1 MMKNQRQATSDK
13 LQGARKGCRQQGKG
27 EFRAAGGA
35 ALTLFGWLR
44 DLRALQLAACSLRF
58 LTVAAAIFLSA
69 CASMNSPDNFP
80 TTEAQVAA
88 SEPGAPVLA
97 IQSWQTAEGAKVLF
111 VPSDALPMLDIRL
124 VMDAGSARDGGQAGL
139 ASMTSALL
147 GEGAQGLNVDD
158 IARGFEDRG
167 AEFSSSSYRDMGIIS
182 LRTLSDEEF
191 REPVLDLFGK
201 VIGTPSFPEEALDRI
216 RTQMM
221 QGLRMEQQVPGPQVN
236 KAFMATL
243 YPDHPYGAASDG
255 TLESLPAIQRQQL
268 QQFYDTYYAAGNAV
282 IAMVGAVDRQ
292 QAEAI
297 AAQISAALPAG
308 EAAPKLDRAQPLA
321 SRQREHIE
329 FPSAQTSILLGNQ
342 STWRGNP
349 DHVALY
355 VGNMVLGGG
364 GFASILTDEVRQK
377 RGYVYGIGSG
387 FSAMAAGGPF
397 QVSFKTGNDNAD
409 QALSLTLQ
417 LIDQFIQQGPS
428 DAQLEEARTSILGSF
443 ALGTA
448 DNSDIIGQLGAIG
461 FYDLPLDYLQQ
472 FSQQVREVTAQ
483 DIREAFARALKVD
496 NLAIVSIG
504 PKAPEIVPVEG
515 AASDVAA
522 VAEEVG
528 SGEK

>member
-1 MMKNQRQATSDK
+1 MSIELRVTSFEK
-13 LQGARKGCRQQGKG
+13 HSAVQGAAWC
-27 EFRAAGGA
+27 GG
-35 ALTLFGWLR
+35 LLLR
-44 DLRALQLAACSLRF
+44 VA
-58 LTVAAAIFLSA
+58 TVVSAIWLSA
-69 CASMNSPDNFP
+69 CASLNPAASFP

-88 SEPGAPVLA
+88 SQPGAPVLD

-111 VPSDALPMLDIRL
+111 VASDALPMLDIRL
-124 VMDAGSARDGGQAGL
+124 VMDAGSARDGDQAGL

-147 GEGAQGLNVDD
+147 GEGAKGLNVDD

-167 AEFSSSSYRDMGIIS
+167 AEFSSSSYRDMGVIS
-182 LRTLSDEEF
+182 LRTLSDPEF

-201 VIGTPSFPEEALDRI
+201 VIGTASFPEEALARI

-221 QGLRMEQQVPGPQVN
+221 QGLRMEKQVPGPQVN

-243 YPDHPYGAASDG
+243 YEGHPYGIASDG
-255 TLESLPAIQRQQL
+255 TLESLPAIQRKQL
-268 QQFYDTYYAAGNAV
+268 EQFYDTYYAAGNAV
-282 IAMVGAVDRQ
+282 IAMVGAVSRE

-308 EAAPKLDRAQPLA
+308 EAAPTLARATPLQ
-321 SRQREHIE
+321 SRKREHIT
-329 FPSAQTSILLGNQ
+329 FPSAQTSILIGNQ

-387 FSAMAAGGPF
+387 FSAMASGGPF
-397 QVSFKTGNDNAD
+397 RVSFQTANENAD

-417 LIDQFIQQGPS
+417 LVEQFIQQGPTDS
-428 DAQLEEARTSILGSF
+428 QLEEARTSILGGF

-472 FSQQVREVTAQ
+472 FSQQVRAVGAEE
-483 DIREAFARALKVD
+483 IRQAFQRALNAD

-504 PKAPEIVPVEG
+504 PKAPEIVPVDEAPG
-515 AASDVAA
+515 SELAA
-522 VAEEVG
+522 VADEAGRGKE
-528 SGEK
+528 

>member
-1 MMKNQRQATSDK
+1 M
-13 LQGARKGCRQQGKG
+13 
-27 EFRAAGGA
+27 
-35 ALTLFGWLR
+35 
-44 DLRALQLAACSLRF
+44 
-58 LTVAAAIFLSA
+58 TVAAVVLLSA
-69 CASMNSPDNFP
+69 CASLNPSADFP
-80 TTEAQVAA
+80 TTEALVAA
-88 SEPGAPVLA
+88 SEPGAPVLE

-124 VMDAGSARDGGQAGL
+124 VMDAGSARDGGNDGL
-139 ASMTSALL
+139 ASLTSALL
-147 GEGAQGLNVDD
+147 GEGAKDLNVDD

-182 LRTLSDEEF
+182 LRTLSDTEF
-191 REPVLDLFGK
+191 REPVLDLFGQ
-201 VIGTPSFPEEALDRI
+201 VIGTPTFPQEALERI

-221 QGLRMEQQVPGPQVN
+221 QGLRMEQQVPGPQVS

-243 YPDHPYGAASDG
+243 YPDHPYGSASDG
-255 TLESLPAIQRQQL
+255 TLESLPAIQRAQL
-268 QQFYDTYYAAGNAV
+268 QTFYDTYYAAGNAV
-282 IAMVGAVDRQ
+282 IAMVGAVDRS
-292 QAEAI
+292 QAETI

-308 EAAPKLDRAQPLA
+308 EAAPKLERATPLA

-397 QVSFKTGNDNAD
+397 QVSFKTGNENAD

-417 LIDQFIQQGPS
+417 LIDDFIQQGPS
-428 DAQLEEARTSILGSF
+428 ESQLEEARTSILGSF

-472 FSQQVREVTAQ
+472 FSQQVRDVSAD
-483 DIREAFARALKVD
+483 DIREAFARALKAD
-496 NLAIVSIG
+496 DLAIVSIG
-504 PKAPEIVPVEG
+504 PKAPQIVPVDEP
-515 AASDVAA
+515 AESDVAA
-522 VAEEVG
+522 VSVEAGRGEE
-528 SGEK
+528 

>member
-1 MMKNQRQATSDK
+1 M
-13 LQGARKGCRQQGKG
+13 
-27 EFRAAGGA
+27 AAVV
-35 ALTLFGWLR
+35 L
-44 DLRALQLAACSLRF
+44 
-58 LTVAAAIFLSA
+58 LSA
-69 CASMNSPDNFP
+69 CASLNPSADFP
-80 TTEAQVAA
+80 TTEALVAA
-88 SEPGAPVLA
+88 SEPGAPVLE

-124 VMDAGSARDGGQAGL
+124 VMDAGSARDGGNDGL
-139 ASMTSALL
+139 ASLTSALL
-147 GEGAQGLNVDD
+147 GEGAKDLNVDD

-182 LRTLSDEEF
+182 LRTLSDTEF
-191 REPVLDLFGK
+191 REPVLDLFGQ
-201 VIGTPSFPEEALDRI
+201 VIGTPTFPQEALERI

-221 QGLRMEQQVPGPQVN
+221 QGLRMEQQVPGPQVS

-243 YPDHPYGAASDG
+243 YPDHPYGSASDG
-255 TLESLPAIQRQQL
+255 TLESLPAIQRAQL
-268 QQFYDTYYAAGNAV
+268 QTFYDTYYAAGNAV
-282 IAMVGAVDRQ
+282 IAMVGAVDRS
-292 QAEAI
+292 QAETI

-308 EAAPKLDRAQPLA
+308 EAAPKLERATPLA

-397 QVSFKTGNDNAD
+397 QVSFKTGNENAD

-417 LIDQFIQQGPS
+417 LIDDFIQQGPS
-428 DAQLEEARTSILGSF
+428 ESQLEEARTSILGSF

-472 FSQQVREVTAQ
+472 FSQQVRDVSAD
-483 DIREAFARALKVD
+483 DIREAFARALKAD
-496 NLAIVSIG
+496 DLAIVSIG
-504 PKAPEIVPVEG
+504 PKAPQIVPVDEP
-515 AASDVAA
+515 AESDVAA
-522 VAEEVG
+522 VSVEAGRGEE
-528 SGEK
+528 